1 MRKNETFKT
10 CRNCGAPVAVIE
22 RAVYRK
28 ILVDAE
34 AVAVRVSSKGQEFIR
49 VDGSKVKGIPMEMFE
64 PLQYAL
70 DPDEFEYVYRI
81 HRCGGAG

>member
-1 MRKNETFKT
+1 MKKSGTFKT
-10 CRNCGAPVAVIE
+10 CRSCGAPVAVIE

-34 AVAVRVSSKGQEFIR
+34 AVPVRVSSKGQEFIR
-49 VDGSKVKGIPMEMFE
+49 VDGSKVKGIPMELFE

>member
-10 CRNCGAPVAVIE
+10 CRSCGAPVAVIE

-34 AVAVRVSSKGQEFIR
+34 AVPIRVGSKGNEFIR
-49 VDGSKVKGIPMEMFE
+49 HDGTKVMGIPMEIFE
-64 PLQYAL
+64 PLNYPVDPNEIEYA
-70 DPDEFEYVYRI
+70 YRQ
-81 HRCGGAG
+81 HRCGR